1 MAIFVRKRAR
11 RVRLA
16 NRLGSRRT
24 KLLLAISFSLI
35 AAASYL
41 LSTDASASESNYYVA
56 MGDLAKDSALDDQ
69 SVRLI
74 SLDLKDQANRY
85 LQSDSKVSDWV
96 LAKPVRAGELIPLS
110 ALTNS
115 SESECVALRV
125 SLGVE
130 LSKSIH
136 RGDVI
141 DLWAGASSNSVES
154 APVQIVSAGLLL
166 EIDSATDSLGQ
177 NQQDIE
183 ICVSP
188 AEIRSVVYSV
198 SSQDVIV
205 GVLTL

>member
-1 MAIFVRKRAR
+1 MAMFVRKRAR

-16 NRLGSRRT
+16 NRLGSRKT

-35 AAASYL
+35 AFASYL
-41 LSTDASASESNYYVA
+41 LSTDTSASESSYYVA
-56 MGDLAKDSALDDQ
+56 LGDLAKDSQLDNQ
-69 SVRLI
+69 SVSLI
-74 SLDLKDQANRY
+74 SLDLKEQANRY

-110 ALTNS
+110 ALTTS
-115 SESECVALRV
+115 SESDCVALKV

-141 DLWAGASSNSVES
+141 DLWAGTSSNSVES
-154 APVQIVSAGLLL
+154 APVQIVTAGLLL
-166 EIDSATDSLGQ
+166 EIDRATDSLGQ
-177 NQQDIE
+177 AKQAIE

-188 AEIRSVVYSV
+188 AEIRSVVHSV
-198 SSQDVIV
+198 ASQDVIV